1 MYRIILDQ
9 PTNVHILFTEN
20 FQQNTFFQEGQTTIF
35 LLKKIPS
42 LAIEQRLRNKI
53 KKEIYLII
61 KLYVVSI
68 IP

>member
-9 PTNVHILFTEN
+9 PTNCSQKNI
-20 FQQNTFFQEGQTTIF
+20 QQNTFFQGGQKTIF
-35 LLKKIPS
+35 LLKKIS
-42 LAIEQRLRNKI
+42 LLAIEQRLRNKI
-53 KKEIYLII
+53 TNKEIYFII